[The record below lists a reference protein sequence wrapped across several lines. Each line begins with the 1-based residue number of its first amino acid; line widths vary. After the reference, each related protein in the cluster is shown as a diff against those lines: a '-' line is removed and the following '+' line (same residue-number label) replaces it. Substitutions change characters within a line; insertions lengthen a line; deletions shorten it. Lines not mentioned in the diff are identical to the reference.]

1 MKIFTYKSLPV
12 AVFTRNEHC
21 PPHVH
26 AGSADWDARFEFSF
40 WHDGV
45 RLLDVVPAKN
55 RPSVAVLEGIRQTL
69 KKPQHLRRART
80 CWWQSSQAVCL
91 INQRWDT
98 QSQEVVPPK
107 EKRPRTVLIQAAV
120 FDALRYRTILR
131 FRGVSSPTE
140 IQL

>member
-107 EKRPRTVLIQAAV
+107 EKRRRTVLIQAAV
-120 FDALRYRTILR
+120 FDVLRDRTILR
-131 FRGVSSPTE
+131 SRGVSSPTE